1 MTTLERTPLDLT
13 SAKKI
18 SAALTRIAP
27 SRTNAMTDYAIAL
40 RATGRDIISLSVG
53 EPDFPTPD
61 HVKAAAK
68 AALDADDTRYTA
80 VSGTAALREAA
91 ALHFRRD
98 LGIAAPP
105 AQIIVSAGGKQ
116 AIFEALLATLDP
128 GDDVLIPA
136 PWWVSY
142 PEIVRFAG
150 ANVVALPTDAAG
162 GFRITPAQLDAAIGP
177 RTRWLLLNSPGNPT
191 GAVYSAADLAALAD
205 VLRRHPHVLVL
216 SDDIYAPLRYTPGDH
231 ATLAVVAPDLAERV
245 LTVSGVSKSHAMT
258 GFRIG
263 VATGPA
269 WLIGAMG
276 KLQSHNSG
284 NPCSIS
290 QAAAVAAFN
299 GSQDFL
305 TDWRDR
311 FRARRDRVVAAINAI
326 PGLSTPVPDGAFY
339 CMIDAAPL
347 IGRFGDDEG
356 LVMHLLDHGVA
367 VVAASAF
374 GGSDG
379 FRISFAAD
387 EAKLDSAIARIAG
400 ALTESKMA

>member
-1 MTTLERTPLDLT
+1 MTTLEAT
-13 SAKKI
+13 KI
-18 SAALTRIAP
+18 SAALRRIAP
-27 SRTNAMTDYAIAL
+27 SRTNAMTDHAIAL
-40 RATGRDIISLSVG
+40 RAAGRDILSLSVG

-80 VSGTAALREAA
+80 VAGTAALRDAA

-98 LGIAAPP
+98 LGIVVPSS
-105 AQIIVSAGGKQ
+105 QVIVSAGGKQ
-116 AIFEALLATLDP
+116 AIFQALLATLDP
-128 GDDVLIPA
+128 GDDVLIPS

-142 PEIVRFAG
+142 PEIVHFAG
-150 ANVVALPTDAAG
+150 ANVVDLPTNAAG
-162 GFRITPAQLDAAIGP
+162 GFRITPEQLDAAIGP
-177 RTRWLLLNSPGNPT
+177 RARWLLLNSPGNPT

-231 ATLAVVAPDLAERV
+231 ATLAVVAPDLAERI

-263 VATGPA
+263 VAAGPA

-299 GSQDFL
+299 GPQDFL

-311 FRARRDRVVAAINAI
+311 FSARRDRVVAAINAI

-374 GGSDG
+374 GGRDG

-387 EAKLDSAIARIAG
+387 EAKLDGAIARIAG
-400 ALTESKMA
+400 AVA